1 MTVRDESVVLE
12 VGPVRLGLAVTTA
25 VGDGDVRMQ
34 KRRLQQRRLCDWNDA
49 APNEDK
55 VEMPARPQPLR

>member
-1 MTVRDESVVLE
+1 
-12 VGPVRLGLAVTTA
+12 
-25 VGDGDVRMQ
+25 MQ